1 MNAATYPAHD
11 AQPGTGLNSPHRL
24 KIGLF
29 SSNLSGGL
37 AVTTVPES
45 WSGNWADNLAL
56 ARFADM
62 VGLDFI
68 LPVARWTGYGGA
80 GHYAQSVLDPVTWAA
95 GILAAT
101 RDISVF
107 ATIHT
112 AFHHPVAVAK
122 QIATLQEIGAG
133 RAGLNIVCGWNKQ
146 EYDMFGIGLPDDHGT
161 RYGLG
166 QEWWD
171 VISRIW
177 ASDTNFDHA
186 GLHYTLRGVSGLPRP
201 STDRPVRVL
210 NAASSAQGRE
220 FAVRNADV
228 LFTVLTEVE
237 KGRAD
242 VAAIKQAGA
251 VANRRL
257 GVFTPCYVVCR
268 PTRAEAEAYHR
279 HYADTH
285 ADTVAVERLMALQ
298 GVHSRSFPPDVYER
312 FRVRFAG
319 GSGVYPLVGSPDD
332 VAAELARISE
342 AGFDGV
348 TLSFVNYLDE
358 LPYFAAEVLPRLA
371 RLGVREMLEVAV

>member
-1 MNAATYPAHD
+1 MNAPAFPSAD
-11 AQPGTGLNSPHRL
+11 APRRTGIDSPHRL

-56 ARFADM
+56 ARLADQS
-62 VGLDFI
+62 GIDFL

-95 GILAAT
+95 GVLAAT

-107 ATIHT
+107 STIHT

-146 EYDMFGIGLPDDHGT
+146 EYEMFGIGLPDDHGT

-171 VISRIW
+171 VISNLW
-177 ASDTNFDHA
+177 SSETNFDHA
-186 GLHYTLRGVSGLPRP
+186 GPHYTLRGVAGLPRP
-201 STDRPVRVL
+201 GADKPVRVL

-228 LFTVLTEVE
+228 LFTVLTELE

-251 VANRRL
+251 AAKREL

-285 ADTVAVERLMALQ
+285 ADSVAVERLMALQ
-298 GVHSRSFPPDVYER
+298 GVHSQSFPPDVYER
-312 FRVRFAG
+312 FRIRFAG
-319 GSGVYPLVGSPDD
+319 GSGVYPLIGSPDD

-348 TLSFVNYLDE
+348 TLSFVNYLAE
-358 LPYFAAEVLPRLA
+358 LPYFAGEVLPRLA
-371 RLGVREMLEVAV
+371 RLGVREALEVAA